1 MSPMKS
7 SFPRSLQTVVIV
19 LVIVGLVTLA
29 LGGYFSPV
37 TNWFSRLTVDAQ
49 TWISDRYMAVV
60 DFLTVPRNVAS
71 LLQSNTELE
80 AEVARLQT
88 QVIDLQ
94 QQVTE
99 TNILSALVD
108 FARANPEYS
117 YKAAS
122 VIGRDPS
129 PFLRYVVIN
138 VGSNEGVLPG
148 MPVVTDKGLVGRVVA
163 VIAEAARVQLVT
175 DAASAVDVRLQASNT
190 EAMLEGSVTGE
201 LSLNMISQDAVIQVG
216 DVVLTSGL
224 GGTYP
229 PNLLVGQVVSIRK
242 LQSELFQQAAIQPN
256 VDFTRLQFILVIT
269 NFNPVD
275 ISPLIATPGP

>member
-1 MSPMKS
+1 MKS
-7 SFPRSLQTVVIV
+7 SFPRSLQTVVIF
-19 LVIVGLVTLA
+19 LVIIGLVTLA
-29 LGGYFSPV
+29 LGGYFSPA
-37 TNWFSRLTVDAQ
+37 TNLFSRLTVDAQ
-49 TWISDRYMAVV
+49 TWISERYMAVV

-71 LLQSNTELE
+71 LLESNTELE

-122 VIGRDPS
+122 VVGRDPS
-129 PFLRYVVIN
+129 PFLRYVIIN
-138 VGSNEGVLPG
+138 VGSNEGILPG

-201 LSLNMISQDAVIQVG
+201 MSLNMISQDAVIQVG

>member
-1 MSPMKS
+1 MKS

-19 LVIVGLVTLA
+19 LVAIGLVALA
-29 LGGYFSPV
+29 LGGYFNPV
-37 TNWFSRLTVDAQ
+37 TNWFTRITVNAQ
-49 TWISDRYMAVV
+49 TWVSGRYMALV
-60 DFLTVPRNVAS
+60 DFLTVPRDVAS
-71 LLQSNTELE
+71 LQQRNAQLE
-80 AEVARLQT
+80 ADVARLQT

-117 YKAAS
+117 YKAAA

-129 PFLRYVVIN
+129 PFLRYVIIN

-148 MPVVTDKGLVGRVVA
+148 MPVVTDKGLVGRVDA
-163 VIAEAARVQLVT
+163 VISEAARVQLVT
-175 DAASAVDVRLQASNT
+175 DAASAINVRMQASNT
-190 EAMLEGSVTGE
+190 EAMLVGSITGD
-201 LSLNMISQDAVIQVG
+201 LSLDMIPQDANVQVG

-224 GGTYP
+224 GGNYP
-229 PNLLVGQVVSIRK
+229 ANLLVGQVVSVRK

-256 VDFTRLQFILVIT
+256 VDYNRLQFVLVIT
-269 NFNPVD
+269 NFKPVD
-275 ISPLIATPGP
+275 ITPLIGTPGP

>member
-1 MSPMKS
+1 MKS
-7 SFPRSLQTVVIV
+7 SFPRSLQTIVILLVV
-19 LVIVGLVTLA
+19 VGLVTLA

-37 TNWFSRLTVDAQ
+37 TNWFSRITVGAQ
-49 TWISDRYMAVV
+49 TWVSDRYMAVV
-60 DFLTVPRNVAS
+60 DFLTVPRNLAS
-71 LLQSNTELE
+71 LQQSNTELE

-99 TNILSALVD
+99 TNVLSALVD
-108 FARANPEYS
+108 FARANPEYT
-117 YKAAS
+117 YKAGS

-129 PFLRYVVIN
+129 PFLRYVIIN
-138 VGSNEGVLPG
+138 IGSNEGILPG
-148 MPVVTDKGLVGRVVA
+148 MPVVTEKGLVGRVDA

-190 EAMLEGSVTGE
+190 EAMLQGSVTGE
-201 LSLNMISQDAVIQVG
+201 LSLNMISQDAVIQAG

-229 PNLLVGQVVSIRK
+229 PNLLVGQVVSIRR

-256 VDFTRLQFILVIT
+256 VDFNRLQFILIIT
-269 NFNPVD
+269 NFNPVN
-275 ISPLIATPGP
+275 IAPLIGTPGP